1 MDEIK
6 RQIFHKKNELTKYN
20 LLVSK
25 SASNLGDSGYLENSK
40 LHISLISDVENQL
53 ENDINYLRT
62 AGVLN
67 TEVDIES

>member
-1 MDEIK
+1 MNNYK
-6 RQIFHKKNELTKYN
+6 TVVSKKYPFIVLA
-20 LLVSK
+20 LRVSK

-67 TEVDIES
+67 TEVEIES